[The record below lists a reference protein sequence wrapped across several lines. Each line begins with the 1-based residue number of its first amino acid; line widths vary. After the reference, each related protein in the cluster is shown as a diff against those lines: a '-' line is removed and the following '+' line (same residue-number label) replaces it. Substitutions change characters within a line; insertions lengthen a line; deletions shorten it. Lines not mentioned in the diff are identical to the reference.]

1 MAPWLKTVKLIAQ
14 AIILFKYGYCLSVIV
29 RSCSILFSSSQ
40 CKNLCAW
47 YFKILHSV
55 LIYLSCT
62 VVILGLI
69 MWLLIH
75 MRCIYTILLVFI
87 LCSLTFGEHSWGIM
101 KHSMLGNNKT
111 IVRDDIIFSYSFT
124 HLEIYYCH
132 IVFSSVWVKEKIW
145 FHAGNFCAFCSLLV
159 LLKCH
164 YIFNTAT
171 AFWEL

>member
-1 MAPWLKTVKLIAQ
+1 MAPWLKTVTLIAQ
-14 AIILFKYGYCLSVIV
+14 AIILFKYGCCLSVFV

-55 LIYLSCT
+55 LIYLPCT
-62 VVILGLI
+62 VVILGLR

-75 MRCIYTILLVFI
+75 MRCIFIILLVFI
-87 LCSLTFGEHSWGIM
+87 LCSLTFREHSWGII

-111 IVRDDIIFSYSFT
+111 IVRADIIFSYLFT

-132 IVFSSVWVKEKIW
+132 IVFSSVWVKEKI
-145 FHAGNFCAFCSLLV
+145 
-159 LLKCH
+159 
-164 YIFNTAT
+164 
-171 AFWEL
+171 